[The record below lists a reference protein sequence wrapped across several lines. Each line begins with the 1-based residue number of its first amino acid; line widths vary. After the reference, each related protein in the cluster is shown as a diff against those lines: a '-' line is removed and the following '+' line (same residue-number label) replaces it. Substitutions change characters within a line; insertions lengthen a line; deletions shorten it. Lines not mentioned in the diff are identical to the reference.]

1 MNPTAH
7 TRRVG
12 PVFGRAFSGRRSGW
26 RPLALITAAL
36 VATAIA
42 SGVALGR
49 TTAARIGDGVVVIKT
64 TLAYQDASA
73 AGTGMVLTSSGEI
86 LTNNHVIRGATKITV
101 VVPGTSHAYTASVV
115 GYDVADDV
123 AVLRVVG
130 ASNLETVTTA
140 ESSKVAVGDRI
151 TAVGNAGGTGTLST
165 ATGSVTALQ
174 RSIVVSDDT
183 GGAARLTGLLGVNAN
198 VVSGDSGGPLLN
210 SAGGVIGMNTAGSTG
225 YVSRSSSATQAYAIP
240 IGKALSIVRQIEAGR
255 ASARIHIGATSF
267 LGVQV
272 ASALRNGDFRSP
284 GAVIAGV
291 LRGSPA
297 ASSRTLP
304 GRRDHRDRRPRDRLA
319 EFDHRGDPR
328 EEARH
333 QGHDRA
339 DRSQRCSALDNRDP
353 RQRPRAIT
361 QSARASHASRRA
373 PGRMGAWGRADS
385 HDEAAPQEHRR
396 APRRLDRRPLLRV
409 KRGSTRSHL
418 RRD

>member
-26 RPLALITAAL
+26 RPLALIIAVL

-42 SGVALGR
+42 SGVAVGR

-73 AGTGMVLTSSGEI
+73 AGTGMVLTASGEI

-130 ASNLETVTTA
+130 APDLETVTTA

-297 ASSRTLP
+297 ASSGLSP
-304 GRRDHRDRRPRDRLA
+304 GDVITAIDGHATASPSSITAAILAKKPGTKVTIGLTDRNGVAHSTIVILA
-319 EFDHRGDPR
+319 SGP
-328 EEARH
+328 A
-333 QGHDRA
+333 Q
-339 DRSQRCSALDNRDP
+339 
-353 RQRPRAIT
+353 
-361 QSARASHASRRA
+361 
-373 PGRMGAWGRADS
+373 
-385 HDEAAPQEHRR
+385 
-396 APRRLDRRPLLRV
+396 
-409 KRGSTRSHL
+409 
-418 RRD
+418 

>member
-26 RPLALITAAL
+26 RPLALIIAAL

-183 GGAARLTGLLGVNAN
+183 GGAARLTGLIGVNAN

-210 SAGGVIGMNTAGSTG
+210 SAGA
-225 YVSRSSSATQAYAIP
+225 
-240 IGKALSIVRQIEAGR
+240 
-255 ASARIHIGATSF
+255 
-267 LGVQV
+267 
-272 ASALRNGDFRSP
+272 
-284 GAVIAGV
+284 
-291 LRGSPA
+291 
-297 ASSRTLP
+297 
-304 GRRDHRDRRPRDRLA
+304 RDR
-319 EFDHRGDPR
+319 
-328 EEARH
+328 
-333 QGHDRA
+333 
-339 DRSQRCSALDNRDP
+339 N
-353 RQRPRAIT
+353 
-361 QSARASHASRRA
+361 
-373 PGRMGAWGRADS
+373 
-385 HDEAAPQEHRR
+385 EH
-396 APRRLDRRPLLRV
+396 RRLDRVCVPFLQRHPGLRDSDRQSALDRPARSRPGARR
-409 KRGSTRSHL
+409 RGSTSEQRRSSESRSHPL
-418 RRD
+418 SATAISGPRAR